1 MTNSKVSY
9 FFLIST
15 MLQKFLNN
23 FFQVK
28 IIFQFKR
35 NTEVPKHFPL
45 ARENEGEK
53 RILFTDPF
61 SS

>member
-1 MTNSKVSY
+1 
-9 FFLIST
+9 

-28 IIFQFKR
+28 IIFQFKG
-35 NTEVPKHFPL
+35 NTKVPKHFPL